1 MIYMYS
7 KRNKYF
13 VLLIIQIDKIHF
25 IGFMSSIIF
34 LILYSAIH
42 KAYGVGIL
50 TQGGKKMIKEVK
62 IKRNVIMVN
71 KNHERGYDNEKGVMI
86 IEEENGTKHILDLES
101 NNNITHCD
109 YLDIIDTEE
118 TKEEILFK
126 EVLFDTDEE

>member
-1 MIYMYS
+1 
-7 KRNKYF
+7 
-13 VLLIIQIDKIHF
+13 
-25 IGFMSSIIF
+25 
-34 LILYSAIH
+34 
-42 KAYGVGIL
+42 
-50 TQGGKKMIKEVK
+50 MIKEVK
-62 IKRNVIMVN
+62 IKRNIIMVN
-71 KNHERGYDNEKGVMI
+71 KNHERGYDVEKGVMI